1 MSAGRRK
8 RDVLG
13 QSLVEFAL
21 ILPVLLLIIMGV
33 FDFGRAV
40 YAFNTVS
47 NAAREGARLLIVN
60 QGTSGGV
67 YLAATEAANQA
78 TALGLDPSDPAEVRV
93 TFPDPG
99 NCPTISVGC
108 PAEVRVQYRFDAITP
123 IIGRFIGPITVGST
137 TQLLIER
144 TNP

>member
-1 MSAGRRK
+1 MIGTRRW
-8 RDVLG
+8 LQG

-21 ILPVLLLIIMGV
+21 ILPVLVLIIMGL

-40 YAFNTVS
+40 YAYNAVS

-60 QGTSGGV
+60 QQVDGGGV
-67 YLAATEAANQA
+67 YLAAREAAGQA
-78 TALGLDPSDPAEVRV
+78 TALGLDPADASEIQVS
-93 TFPDPG
+93 FPDPG
-99 NCPTISVGC
+99 NCPTIGVGC
-108 PAEVRVQYRFDAITP
+108 PAVVEVNYRFDAITP

-144 TNP
+144 RDP